1 MSRKQTMLNMLRS
14 SVPKCLK
21 NVIPM
26 NIRNWIGNQL
36 DYGITFDGWGMKNCH
51 ELPWNGGVGNE
62 TFLHAIKDVKEHFD
76 FSGDDGV
83 NLSNIDDLMWR
94 HWIVSYCVRHA
105 VEFTDK
111 DLPMVECGVC
121 DGLTAYFV
129 LRELRGLGSHANMH
143 LYDAWAPMKCEYLL
157 ESEQQSAGHYSN
169 ISMERVKK
177 NLSKFENVAYHIGYI
192 PESLNKEPSSPD
204 KISYLSIDLNSSIPT
219 VAALEY
225 FFPRLARGG
234 SFFLMIMAGLVMGL
248 QRKLLTNSLTINL
261 EFLCPSPQAKRF
273 TIDKS
278 FRLHALDINLIKIIT
293 EVQ

>member
-1 MSRKQTMLNMLRS
+1 M
-14 SVPKCLK
+14 
-21 NVIPM
+21 
-26 NIRNWIGNQL
+26 
-36 DYGITFDGWGMKNCH
+36 
-51 ELPWNGGVGNE
+51 
-62 TFLHAIKDVKEHFD
+62 
-76 FSGDDGV
+76 
-83 NLSNIDDLMWR
+83 SNIDDLMWR

-177 NLSKFENVAYHIGYI
+177 NLSKFENVVYHQGYI

-204 KISYLSIDLNSSIPT
+204 TISYLSIDLNSSIPT

-234 SFFLMIMAGLVMGL
+234 VVLFDDYGWVGYGPTKKAVDKFFDDKPGILMPLPTG
-248 QRKLLTNSLTINL
+248 
-261 EFLCPSPQAKRF
+261 QAIYYR
-273 TIDKS
+273 
-278 FRLHALDINLIKIIT
+278 
-293 EVQ
+293 

>member
-14 SVPKCLK
+14 SMPKCLK
-21 NVIPM
+21 NAIPM
-26 NIRNWIGNQL
+26 NIRSWIGNQL

-62 TFLHAIKDVKEHFD
+62 TFLHTIKDVKEHFD
-76 FSGDDGV
+76 FSGGDGV

-121 DGLTAYFV
+121 DGLTAYFA

-177 NLSKFENVAYHIGYI
+177 NLSKFENVVYHPGYI

-234 SFFLMIMAGLVMGL
+234 VVLFDDYGWVGYGPTKKAVDKFFDDKPGILMPLPTG
-248 QRKLLTNSLTINL
+248 
-261 EFLCPSPQAKRF
+261 QAIYYR
-273 TIDKS
+273 
-278 FRLHALDINLIKIIT
+278 
-293 EVQ
+293 